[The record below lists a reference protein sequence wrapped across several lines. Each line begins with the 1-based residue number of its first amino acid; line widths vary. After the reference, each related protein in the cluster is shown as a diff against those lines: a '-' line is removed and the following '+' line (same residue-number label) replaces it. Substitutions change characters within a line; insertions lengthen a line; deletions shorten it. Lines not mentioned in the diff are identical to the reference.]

1 MWRTMLLACMLAVLT
16 GCVSVQFVPSDGGDR
31 ISTAWGSNTSGGMNF
46 SPVPTAAAGGNA
58 IH

>member
-1 MWRTMLLACMLAVLT
+1 MLLACMLAVLT
-16 GCVSVQFVPSDGGDR
+16 GCVSVQFLPSDGGDR

-46 SPVPTAAAGGNA
+46 SSVPTAAAGGNA